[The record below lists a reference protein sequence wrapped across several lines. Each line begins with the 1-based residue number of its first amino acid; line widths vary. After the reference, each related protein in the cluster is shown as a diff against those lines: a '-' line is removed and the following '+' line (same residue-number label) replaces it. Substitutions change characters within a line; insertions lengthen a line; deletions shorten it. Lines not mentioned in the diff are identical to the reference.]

1 MFNARTVSFYLRDF
15 STFFVSILPRVPLPA
30 DIQGWPNSC
39 CSVAKLSPPLCDP
52 WTAVCQASFTITLSL
67 LKLMPLS
74 QWYHPTISSYVTLF
88 SSCSQFFLPSGS
100 FPKSQL
106 FTSRGQS
113 TGASASASVL
123 PTNIQG
129 WFPLWLIGLISLHF
143 KGFSRVFSSITIQ
156 NLQFFSTQPFLW
168 SISHIHTWLLEK
180 PLLWL
185 DGPLL
190 AKWCLCF
197 LICCL
202 VLSQIFFQ
210 GGSIF

>member
-1 MFNARTVSFYLRDF
+1 MD
-15 STFFVSILPRVPLPA
+15 
-30 DIQGWPNSC
+30 
-39 CSVAKLSPPLCDP
+39 CSVPGFLH
-52 WTAVCQASFTITLSL
+52 INLSL

-74 QWYHPTISSYVTLF
+74 QLYHPTISSYVTLF
-88 SSCSQFFLPSGS
+88 SSCPQFFLPSGS

-113 TGASASASVL
+113 IGASVSASVL
-123 PTNIQG
+123 PMNIQG
-129 WFPLWLIGLISLHF
+129 WFPLWLTGLISLHF
-143 KGFSRVFSSITIQ
+143 KGFSRVFSSTTIQ
-156 NLQFFSTQPFLW
+156 KLQFFSTQFSLW

-180 PLLWL
+180 TLLWL

-202 VLSQIFFQ
+202 VLSQLFFQ
-210 GGSIF
+210 GESIF

>member
-1 MFNARTVSFYLRDF
+1 MSPSLQISRDDYIA
-15 STFFVSILPRVPLPA
+15 VVQLLNRPCL
-30 DIQGWPNSC
+30 
-39 CSVAKLSPPLCDP
+39 SVT

-100 FPKSQL
+100 FPKSQV

-180 PLLWL
+180 PLLWVY
-185 DGPLL
+185 GPLSL
-190 AKWCLCF
+190 KRCICF
-197 LICCL
+197 LIHCL
-202 VLSQIFFQ
+202 VWS
-210 GGSIF
+210 

>member
-1 MFNARTVSFYLRDF
+1 MSPSLQISRDDYIA
-15 STFFVSILPRVPLPA
+15 VVQLLNRPCL
-30 DIQGWPNSC
+30 
-39 CSVAKLSPPLCDP
+39 SVT

-100 FPKSQL
+100 FPKSQV